1 MMTKLN
7 NKGFLSMTT
16 IFSFCI
22 VFISILVLVLLT
34 YENNRV
40 VFGIYKQD
48 IKEVLLERQKLEK
61 IQSKLPD
68 GYTPYN
74 CHFADDVKNI
84 EKSGDNIIIT
94 MKEDN
99 NSVPLPN
106 PSSDLRNYIIKDEVQ
121 Q

>member
-1 MMTKLN
+1 
-7 NKGFLSMTT
+7 MTT

-48 IKEVLLERQKLEK
+48 IKEVLLERQKLK
-61 IQSKLPD
+61 AIKNDLPT

-74 CHFADDVKNI
+74 CHFADNVKNI
-84 EKSGDNIIIT
+84 EILSDGNIKIT
-94 MKEDN
+94 RIDDLEVN
-99 NSVPLPN
+99 VISVD
-106 PSSDLRNYIIKDEVQ
+106 DLKNYIELNEVQ

>member
-1 MMTKLN
+1 
-7 NKGFLSMTT
+7 MTT

-48 IKEVLLERQKLEK
+48 IKEVLLERQKLK
-61 IQSKLPD
+61 AIKNDLPR

-84 EKSGDNIIIT
+84 EKNDGNIIIT
-94 MKEDN
+94 FKN
-99 NSVPLPN
+99 N
-106 PSSDLRNYIIKDEVQ
+106 PSQDSLSSNIGLVNYIIKDGDQ